1 MSVNLRN
8 YTVAV
13 FGLDHVLR
21 SVASHAWDN
30 ASPCEGWTARNVAGH
45 AIGVVNNVAAR
56 AGLGQL
62 CDPFG
67 DTAAI
72 AGDDVYA
79 TWLEIRSRLFEA
91 LDRPGALQIAFASS
105 VGAMTLDGYIGM
117 LTADALIH
125 SWDIARAAGVDE
137 RLDPALVAIV
147 HRDLHKRDAA
157 VMRAPGRYTEAIPAD
172 AEADLQT
179 QMLSFA
185 GRTV

>member
-8 YTVAV
+8 YTVAL
-13 FGLDHVLR
+13 FGLDRVLR
-21 SVASHAWDN
+21 SVAADAWDN
-30 ASPCEGWTARNVAGH
+30 PSPCEGWTTRNVAGH

-56 AGLGQL
+56 AGLGDL

-79 TWLEIRSRLFEA
+79 TWLEIRTRVFEA
-91 LDRPGALQIAFASS
+91 LDRPGALQIAFESS
-105 VGAMTLDGYIGM
+105 AGAMTIDGYLGM

-125 SWDIARAAGVDE
+125 SWDIARAAGLDE
-137 RLDPALVAIV
+137 RLDPAIVPVV
-147 HRDLHKRDAA
+147 HRDMHKRDAT
-157 VMRAPGRYTEAIPAD
+157 VMRAPGRYTAALATD

-179 QMLSFA
+179 QLLSFA